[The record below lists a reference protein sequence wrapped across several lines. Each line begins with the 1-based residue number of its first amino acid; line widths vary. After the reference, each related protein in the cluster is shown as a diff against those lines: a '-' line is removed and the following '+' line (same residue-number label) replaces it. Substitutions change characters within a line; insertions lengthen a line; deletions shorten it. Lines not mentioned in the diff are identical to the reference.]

1 MEEQEKIFKEL
12 HNMPINVAFDL
23 LISFVI
29 VNSLTARFAEFYK
42 EHKLSRGIDGKDY

>member
-12 HNMPINVAFDL
+12 HNMPINIAFDL

-29 VNSLTARFAEFYK
+29 VNSLTAKFAEFYK
-42 EHKLSRGIDGKDY
+42 DHKFSRGLNDKSI